1 MPNASGAKFR
11 NHKISY
17 KKIMKANKITRDC
30 HRGVAL
36 VSSLCNVRQPEYNY
50 LLLLKYAFPV
60 SINYSWANKKVY
72 QNPEEKFFLNPCQLY
87 MKDQWR
93 FILDFL
99 LFLPSHLMPC
109 SEETY
114 SFIAPREKENVCRDL
129 VDSLYRVRQIRS
141 FMSSEI

>member
-72 QNPEEKFFLNPCQLY
+72 QNPEEKFFSKPMSTLY
-87 MKDQWR
+87 ERPMKIYLR
-93 FILDFL
+93 FLAF
-99 LFLPSHLMPC
+99 S
-109 SEETY
+109 
-114 SFIAPREKENVCRDL
+114 SFPPNAL
-129 VDSLYRVRQIRS
+129 
-141 FMSSEI
+141 